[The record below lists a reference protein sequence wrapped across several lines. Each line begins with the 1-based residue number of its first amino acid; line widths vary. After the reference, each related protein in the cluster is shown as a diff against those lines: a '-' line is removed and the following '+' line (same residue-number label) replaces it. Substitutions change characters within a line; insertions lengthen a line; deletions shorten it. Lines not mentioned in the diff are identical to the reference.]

1 MLSSS
6 LETEILPD
14 APLSEGTPPEAIP
27 DATPEAAPEPLDI
40 FLEFLNG
47 FYAPPLSL
55 ALAFAEL

>member
-1 MLSSS
+1 M
-6 LETEILPD
+6 PD

-27 DATPEAAPEPLDI
+27 DATPEAALEPLDI

-55 ALAFAEL
+55 ALALAEL